1 MPNLSAVSL
10 PDLSLEPTTLVF
22 VLALI
27 ATILLYLREY
37 NLRKRLQSQ
46 GDKFLE
52 KLKEKGWNT
61 LHTSIKKSQE
71 VLGQAELEG
80 IKAVAENKMELH
92 KLDEQYANN
101 LNEALNESRKNITAA
116 QAALLQFMQDLQ
128 KRSEEFEE
136 AQKTAGEQRIN
147 QLFDRVENRLSDFL
161 VATEQK
167 TTSSIELELK
177 AARQMVDAYKNE
189 QLKLIN
195 ENILAMM
202 EQTLATVLGKKLS
215 LKDQMDLV
223 YEALEKAKV
232 EKFIV

>member
-1 MPNLSAVSL
+1 MPNLL
-10 PDLSLEPTTLVF
+10 LEPTTLVF

-27 ATILLYLREY
+27 AATLLYLREY

-61 LHTSIKKSQE
+61 LHASIKKSQE
-71 VLGQAELEG
+71 TLGQAELEG
-80 IKAVAENKMELH
+80 IKVVAENKMELH
-92 KLDEQYANN
+92 KLDEQYANQ

-116 QAALLQFMQDLQ
+116 QASLLQFMTDLQ
-128 KRSEEFEE
+128 KRSGEFEE

-147 QLFDRVENRLSDFL
+147 QLFDRVENRLADFL

-177 AARQMVDAYKNE
+177 ASRQMIDAYKNE

-215 LKDQMDLV
+215 LKDQLDLV